1 MNEGGP
7 SGRFAPSAMKGG
19 TACSLR
25 SRCPP
30 FDPHVMSRQSPDI
43 TSASPLVLPH
53 VVSGQSPAAT
63 SDGLTWKG

>member
-7 SGRFAPSAMKGG
+7 SGRFAP
-19 TACSLR
+19 
-25 SRCPP
+25 
-30 FDPHVMSRQSPDI
+30 
-43 TSASPLVLPH
+43 SASPLVLPH